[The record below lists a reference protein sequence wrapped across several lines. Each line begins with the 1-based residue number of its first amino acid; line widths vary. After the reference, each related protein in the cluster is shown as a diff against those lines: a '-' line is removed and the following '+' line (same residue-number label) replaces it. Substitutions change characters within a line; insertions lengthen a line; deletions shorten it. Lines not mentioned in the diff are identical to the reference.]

1 MAEKKFK
8 FVSPGVF
15 LQEIDNS
22 ALPETGQDIGP
33 VVIGRTARGPA
44 LRPVTVNSFAE
55 FVTVF
60 GQPQAGGRGN
70 DVWRDGDTLAPTP
83 AAYAAQAY
91 LRNNS
96 PITVMRLLGDQSSK
110 ATTGTPGGLAGWGGA
125 KTSPVNFGG
134 VADGTPGGAYGLFV
148 VNSGSGVTAIK
159 GEQQANLAA
168 VFYSNTT
175 VTPALSGSA
184 LSGTAGT
191 FVTTASQ
198 GQMFATN
205 SAGNFVMTIGTL
217 AQHAAAGGS
226 TAEKFEFNFNRN
238 DDKYIRNVFNTN
250 PTLMNADITSTT
262 KNYFLGETFDT
273 CLRTGSIGDQKLQAG
288 QSGNPALNANLR
300 VLNTGVSAPADINNA
315 FIIGLAANAGAGS
328 EWNDHAFETKDART
342 GWFIGQDLGAAASY
356 VPESAQKLF
365 RLIGLNQGAWLQNN
379 IKVSI
384 ENIRPSSTDAD
395 DYGTFNVTLR
405 RIEDSDKAPVVVE
418 RFSNCNLNPNSVD
431 YIARKI
437 GDKNVQWDDT
447 DKRLREYGNYNNQ
460 SKFVRIEMNSETDAG
475 DVDPRYLPFGFHG
488 TPSWLGALHVSGALI
503 SGQADTLGTTLTNV
517 ILTAADDIA
526 LYKPQLLLASGS
538 NALFVSANQASGPAS
553 GPAQLTASYRM
564 PVVPLRINAN
574 DGNMASF
581 RDAYF
586 GVHTGRSGSYNTY
599 DESTV
604 DLLRA
609 ASADLDVDSNV
620 SQTTPYIFSL
630 DNLSGSKDSGAV
642 YVSGSRNATAVSQA
656 KSLSA
661 LYGASAVLTGSTLD
675 SAEGHIGGFNQFTC
689 LFHGGHDG
697 LDVTEKDAFRNAGF
711 NATPTEVNDYTFHT
725 VKRAIDTLRDPE
737 FVEYNL
743 AAVPGITNSTLT
755 SHLIETCEERADAL
769 AIIDLEGDYVRTTE
783 DTQTSAQRRPDVA
796 ETVRNLKLRSINSS
810 YAAAY
815 FPYVQIRD
823 TNTAQLVDIPPSVV
837 ALGTISNSERKKA
850 LWFAPAGFTR
860 GGLSEGAAGLP
871 VVGVKH
877 QLTAKER
884 DDLYGAN
891 INPIATFPAEGIVIF
906 GQKTLQ
912 VTPSALDR
920 VNVRRLLIF
929 IKKQVSRIA
938 ATTLFEQNVQ
948 ATWDR
953 FSNRVETLLSGI
965 KAAQGLEDFR
975 VILDSS
981 TTTPELVDR
990 NIMYAK
996 VFLKPARAI
1005 EFVALDFTVTDSGAA
1020 FDD

>member
-22 ALPETGQDIGP
+22 ALPETGQEIGP

-44 LRPVTVNSFAE
+44 LRPVTVNSFSE

-60 GQPQAGGRGN
+60 GEPQAGGKGN

-83 AAYAAQAY
+83 AAYAAQAW

-96 PITVMRLLGDQSSK
+96 PITVMRLLGDQSNNPSSE
-110 ATTGTPGGLAGWGGA
+110 GYAGWGGA
-125 KTSPVNFGG
+125 NKTSPVNFGS
-134 VADGTPGGAYGLFV
+134 VAQYTAGGAYGLFV
-148 VNSGSGVTAIK
+148 MNSSSAKSGVTGQDAV
-159 GEQQANLAA
+159 LAA
-168 VFYSNTT
+168 VLYTNSTNT
-175 VTPALSGSA
+175 VALSGSC
-184 LSGTAGT
+184 LSGSSSN
-191 FVTTASQ
+191 FVATASQ
-198 GQMFATN
+198 GVVFKTN
-205 SAGNFVMTIGTL
+205 DDGNFVLSIGTI
-217 AQHAAAGGS
+217 AQIA
-226 TAEKFEFNFNRN
+226 TPNEAEKIEFNFNRN
-238 DDKYIRNVFNTN
+238 DDKYIRKVLNTD
-250 PTLMNADITSTT
+250 PTRLNTEITSDT

-273 CLRTGSIGDQKLQAG
+273 ALRTGSIGDTKLAAG
-288 QSGNPALNANLR
+288 ITNRTMPEPNLN
-300 VLNTGVSAPADINNA
+300 VQNTGLSSQADINRA
-315 FIIGLAANAGAGS
+315 FLVGLETQTGNNWS
-328 EWNDHAFETKDART
+328 DHAFETKDART
-342 GWFIGQDLGAAASY
+342 GWIIGQDLGAAENY
-356 VPESAQKLF
+356 VPDNQQKLF
-365 RLIGLNQGAWLQNN
+365 RLVGLNQGAWIQNN
-379 IKVSI
+379 LKVSI
-384 ENIRPSSTDAD
+384 ESIRPASNNSN
-395 DYGTFNVTLR
+395 DYGTFSVTLR
-405 RIEDSDKAPVVVE
+405 RIEDNDKAPVVVE

-437 GDKNVQWDDT
+437 GDKNIAWDNT
-447 DKRLREYGNYNNQ
+447 EKRIREYGDYNNQ
-460 SKFVRIEMNSETDAG
+460 SKFVRVEMNSAVDNGAVDA
-475 DVDPRYLPFGFHG
+475 RLLPFGFFG
-488 TPSWLGALHVSGALI
+488 TPAWRGMIRI
-503 SGQADTLGTTLTNV
+503 SGNIDNQADARGTTLNNV
-517 ILTAADDIA
+517 ILRANNDIA
-526 LYKPQLLLASGS
+526 HYPVIFLNNSSSAFVVKNIGGPNASPI
-538 NALFVSANQASGPAS
+538 SANPSV
-553 GPAQLTASYRM
+553 LTASYYM
-564 PVVPLRINAN
+564 PVVPLRINAK
-574 DGNMASF
+574 DGDMASF
-581 RDAYF
+581 TDAYF

-599 DESTV
+599 EESTV

-620 SQTTPYIFSL
+620 SQTVPYIFSL
-630 DNLSGSKDSGAV
+630 DNLSGSLDEGAV
-642 YVSGSRNATAVSQA
+642 YVSGSRNATAA
-656 KSLSA
+656 NRSLSA
-661 LYGASAVLTGSTLD
+661 RYGFGAVLTGSTLN
-675 SAEGHIGGFNQFTC
+675 SGLGHIGGFNRFTC
-689 LFHGGHDG
+689 LFHGGFDG
-697 LDVTEKDAFRNAGF
+697 LDITERDAFRN
-711 NATPTEVNDYTFHT
+711 NAFVASPTGDNDYRFHSI
-725 VKRAIDTLRDPE
+725 KRAIDTLRDPE

-743 AAVPGITNSTLT
+743 ATIPGITNSTLT
-755 SHLIETCEERADAL
+755 SHLIDTCEERADAM
-769 AIIDLEGDYVRTTE
+769 AIIDLEGDYVPRTE
-783 DTQTSAQRRPDVA
+783 NTSTAAVRRPDVT
-796 ETVRNLKLRSINSS
+796 ETVRNLKLRNINSS

-823 TNTAQLVDIPPSVV
+823 TNTAQLVDIPASVV

-891 INPIATFPAEGIVIF
+891 INPIATFPAEGIVVF

-953 FSNRVETLLSGI
+953 FSNRVESLLSGI

-981 TTTPELVDR
+981 TTTPELIDR